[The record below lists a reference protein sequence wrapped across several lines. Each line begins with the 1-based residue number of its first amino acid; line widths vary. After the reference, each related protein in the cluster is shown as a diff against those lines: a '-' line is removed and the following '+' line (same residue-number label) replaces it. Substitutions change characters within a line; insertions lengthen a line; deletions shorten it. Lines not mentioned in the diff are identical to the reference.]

1 VSSRSLVVLPDDS
14 FKPVLRAIGT
24 ASKSLR
30 AKMFVL
36 SDPTVVQALVAAR
49 RRGVKVQVI
58 LNRAPHGSN
67 EKNEF
72 ARAELLRAGV
82 EVAHGNPEFSVTHEK
97 SMVVDDAIAFVK
109 SFNWAPK
116 NFRAVR
122 DYAVITSH
130 EREVR
135 EIADCF
141 DADWHRQRFRP
152 GEPSG
157 LIWCP
162 GGRDRF
168 VRLIDEAKHTLNVQ
182 NDRYRD
188 LMILEHLIRAARR
201 GVKVRVMARPPHR
214 LEDEKL
220 LKSITGLRIMD
231 DVGIRIRKL
240 KHLKLHGKMVLADGV
255 AAIVGSI
262 NFSPGTFSDRRELA
276 IEVRDPDVVKRLQDV
291 AHHDWKRSRPI
302 DLSDEWI
309 LATLEDR
316 DQAGKEPAA
325 SDAVADARPRKL
337 G

>member
-1 VSSRSLVVLPDDS
+1 LSFRSLVILPDDS
-14 FKPVLRAIGT
+14 VKPVLRAIGS

-30 AKMFVL
+30 VKMFVL
-36 SDPTVVQALVAAR
+36 SDPTVLQALIAAR
-49 RRGVKVQVI
+49 RRGVKVQVM
-58 LNRAPHGSN
+58 LNRAARSHK

-72 ARAELLRAGV
+72 ARAELIRAGV

-116 NFRAVR
+116 NFRATR
-122 DYAVITSH
+122 DYAVTTSH
-130 EREVR
+130 RREVG

-152 GEPSG
+152 SEPSR

-168 VRLIDEAKHTLNVQ
+168 VRIIDEAKHTLHVQ

-188 LMILEHLIRAARR
+188 MLVLEHLVRAARR
-201 GVKVRVMARPPHR
+201 GVKVRVMARPPHS
-214 LEDEKL
+214 LDDENL
-220 LKSITGLRIMD
+220 LRSMTGLRIME

-262 NFSPGTFSDRRELA
+262 NFSPGSFSDRRELA
-276 IEVRDPDVVKRLQDV
+276 IEVRDPDVVERLQDV
-291 AHHDWKRSRPI
+291 ANHDWKRSRPI
-302 DLSDEWI
+302 DLSDEWV
-309 LATLEDR
+309 LAALEDR
-316 DQAGKEPAA
+316 DQADKEPAGGDAEVDA
-325 SDAVADARPRKL
+325 SPRKV

>member
-82 EVAHGNPEFSVTHEK
+82 EVAHGNPGFSVTHEK

-109 SFNWAPK
+109 SFNWATK
-116 NFRAVR
+116 NFRATR

-130 EREVR
+130 KREVR

-162 GGRDRF
+162 G
-168 VRLIDEAKHTLNVQ
+168 VE
-182 NDRYRD
+182 
-188 LMILEHLIRAARR
+188 
-201 GVKVRVMARPPHR
+201 
-214 LEDEKL
+214 
-220 LKSITGLRIMD
+220 TG
-231 DVGIRIRKL
+231 
-240 KHLKLHGKMVLADGV
+240 
-255 AAIVGSI
+255 
-262 NFSPGTFSDRRELA
+262 
-276 IEVRDPDVVKRLQDV
+276 PDVVKRLQDV

-309 LATLEDR
+309 LAALEDR

-325 SDAVADARPRKL
+325 GDAVADARPRKL

>member
-1 VSSRSLVVLPDDS
+1 MSSRSLVVLPDDS
-14 FKPVLRAIGT
+14 TKPVLRAIGT

-49 RRGVKVQVI
+49 RRGVKVQVM
-58 LNRAPHGSN
+58 LNRAAHGGN

-109 SFNWAPK
+109 SFNWATK
-116 NFRAVR
+116 NFRATR

-130 EREVR
+130 KREVR

-152 GEPSG
+152 GEPSR

-168 VRLIDEAKHTLNVQ
+168 VRVIDEAKHTLYIQ

-188 LMILEHLIRAARR
+188 LLILEHLIRAARR
-201 GVKVRVMARPPHR
+201 GVKVRVMARPPH
-214 LEDEKL
+214 
-220 LKSITGLRIMD
+220 
-231 DVGIRIRKL
+231 KL
-240 KHLKLHGKMVLADGV
+240 KHLKLHGKAVLADGV
-255 AAIVGSI
+255 VAIVGSI
-262 NFSPGTFSDRRELA
+262 NFSPGSFSDRRELA
-276 IEVRDPDVVKRLQDV
+276 IEVRDPDVVERLQDV
-291 AHHDWKRSRPI
+291 AHHDWKWSRPI

-309 LATLEDR
+309 LAALEDR
-316 DQAGKEPAA
+316 DQAGKEPAVG
-325 SDAVADARPRKL
+325 DAVADARPRKL

>member
-1 VSSRSLVVLPDDS
+1 
-14 FKPVLRAIGT
+14 
-24 ASKSLR
+24 
-30 AKMFVL
+30 MFVL

-49 RRGVKVQVI
+49 RRGVKVQVM
-58 LNRAPHGSN
+58 LNRAAHGGN

-109 SFNWAPK
+109 SFNWATK
-116 NFRAVR
+116 NFRATR

-130 EREVR
+130 KREVR

-152 GEPSG
+152 GEPSR

-168 VRLIDEAKHTLNVQ
+168 VRVIDEAKHTLYIQ
-182 NDRYRD
+182 N
-188 LMILEHLIRAARR
+188 
-201 GVKVRVMARPPHR
+201 G
-214 LEDEKL
+214 LEDEKM

-231 DVGIRIRKL
+231 DVGIRVRKL
-240 KHLKLHGKMVLADGV
+240 KHLKLHGKAVLADGV
-255 AAIVGSI
+255 VAIVGSI
-262 NFSPGTFSDRRELA
+262 NFSPGSFSDRRELA
-276 IEVRDPDVVKRLQDV
+276 IEVRDPDVVERLQDV
-291 AHHDWKRSRPI
+291 AHHDWKWSRPI

-309 LATLEDR
+309 LAALEDR
-316 DQAGKEPAA
+316 DQAGKEPAVG
-325 SDAVADARPRKL
+325 DAVADARPRKL